1 MKPVKI
7 TINSFSGQPTSR
19 DKITVVAYGKMAQR
33 AGKYYAVYEE
43 TSLTGM
49 EGTKTTIK
57 WDKDSVT
64 ILRTGTYNNR
74 QEYRVGCPCESV
86 YATPYLTIP
95 IKSTTNVVEIKK
107 NRKMWNL
114 HVEYELEVGQEANGS
129 VILDIEIEED
139 VSSEH

>member
-7 TINSFSGQPTSR
+7 TINSFSGQPKNR

-33 AGKYYAVYEE
+33 VNKYYVVYEE

-57 WDKDSVT
+57 WDEHSVT

-74 QEYRVGCPCESV
+74 QEYIAGYPCESV

-95 IKSTTNVVEIKK
+95 IKSITTLVEVKK
-107 NRKMWNL
+107 SQEIWDL
-114 HVEYELEVGQEANGS
+114 HVEYEIEVGQENNGS
-129 VILDIEIEED
+129 VTLDIAIEED
-139 VSSEH
+139 ASSEH

>member
-7 TINSFSGQPTSR
+7 TINSFSGQLTNP
-19 DKITVVAYGKMAQR
+19 DKITVVAYGKMAKR
-33 AGKYYAVYEE
+33 VDKYYAVYEE

-57 WDKDSVT
+57 WDEHSVT

-74 QEYRVGCPCESV
+74 QEYIVGYPCESV
-86 YATPYLTIP
+86 YTTPYLTIP

>member
-74 QEYRVGCPCESV
+74 QEYRIGCPCESV
-86 YATPYLTIP
+86 YTTPYLTIP
-95 IKSTTNVVEIKK
+95 IKSTAKIVDVKK
-107 NRKMWNL
+107 RNENWSL
-114 HVEYELEVGQEANGS
+114 YVEYEIEVGHETNGS
-129 VILDIEIEED
+129 VTLDIIIEED

>member
-7 TINSFSGQPTSR
+7 TINSVSGQFANP
-19 DKITVVAYGKMAQR
+19 DKITVVAYGKMAKR
-33 AGKYYAVYEE
+33 VDKYYAVYEE

-57 WDKDSVT
+57 WDKHSVT

-74 QEYRVGCPCESV
+74 QEYIAGYPCESV

-95 IKSTTNVVEIKK
+95 IKSTAKIVDVKK
-107 NRKMWNL
+107 SKESWSL
-114 HVEYELEVGQEANGS
+114 YIEYEIEVGHETNGS
-129 VILDIEIEED
+129 VTLDIVIEED

>member
-7 TINSFSGQPTSR
+7 TINSFSGQPKNR
-19 DKITVVAYGKMAQR
+19 DKITVVAYGKMTQR
-33 AGKYYAVYEE
+33 VGKHYAVYDE

-57 WDKDSVT
+57 WDEHSVT

-74 QEYRVGCPCESV
+74 QEYRIGYPCESV
-86 YATPYLTIP
+86 YTTPYLTVP
-95 IKSTTNVVEIKK
+95 IKSTAKTVDVKKSQEI
-107 NRKMWNL
+107 WSL
-114 HVEYELEVGQEANGS
+114 HVEYEIEVGQETNGS
-129 VILDIEIEED
+129 ITLDIAIEED